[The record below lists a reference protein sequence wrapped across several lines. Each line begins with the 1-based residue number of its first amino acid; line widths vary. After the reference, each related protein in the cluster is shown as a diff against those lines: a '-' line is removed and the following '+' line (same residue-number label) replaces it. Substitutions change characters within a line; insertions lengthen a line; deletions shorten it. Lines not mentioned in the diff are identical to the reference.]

1 TTQGEAYAA
10 QEGEI
15 AQGDQLEHPQAD
27 QGRGAAAAA
36 SGGDSVEARGQEPGA
51 SQEVS
56 QEADTA
62 PAGAQQSTE
71 VQDGLQEGRQ
81 EAQVSDPARGE
92 PALVYRSDGSPFK
105 TAQAARLAAKNR
117 RLQGYEP
124 VQVDGG
130 WALAPVDQNR
140 GESEQQASSP
150 VIDEQPATQTQTEET
165 EEKTAVT
172 EPSDGVVPHFETYD
186 DANDWIERRAKE
198 LGISRRAFGSTDE
211 YKAIYPQI
219 EALYQAQ
226 KAKTAEQRMAALRDA
241 GLAVGDRV
249 KTTVMGMFLNAEDY
263 YGTIVL
269 WGGEPW
275 VKVDG
280 KITVSKKGRLY
291 EASRVRWTPRWK
303 KVTATDA
310 EPQ

>member
-81 EAQVSDPARGE
+81 EAQVSEPALGE

-105 TAQAARLAAKNR
+105 SEAAARQAAKNR

-140 GESEQQASSP
+140 GESEQQASSLEP
-150 VIDEQPATQTQTEET
+150 LTATSGRAAPEITEDI
-165 EEKTAVT
+165 A
-172 EPSDGVVPHFETYD
+172 
-186 DANDWIERRAKE
+186 RAE
-198 LGISRRAFGSTDE
+198 L
-211 YKAIYPQI
+211 
-219 EALYQAQ
+219 EAAS
-226 KAKTAEQRMAALRDA
+226 AELQ
-241 GLAVGDRV
+241 
-249 KTTVMGMFLNAEDY
+249 
-263 YGTIVL
+263 
-269 WGGEPW
+269 
-275 VKVDG
+275 
-280 KITVSKKGRLY
+280 
-291 EASRVRWTPRWK
+291 RVRETG
-303 KVTATDA
+303 TDA
-310 EPQ
+310 ELAAAN

>member
-81 EAQVSDPARGE
+81 KAQLSEPALGE

-130 WALAPVDQNR
+130 WALRPV
-140 GESEQQASSP
+140 QASQEKEARRDGQP
-150 VIDEQPATQTQTEET
+150 GTRDKEAPERNQLDDEL
-165 EEKTAVT
+165 
-172 EPSDGVVPHFETYD
+172 
-186 DANDWIERRAKE
+186 RRAKE
-198 LGISRRAFGSTDE
+198 DRKST
-211 YKAIYPQI
+211 
-219 EALYQAQ
+219 
-226 KAKTAEQRMAALRDA
+226 R
-241 GLAVGDRV
+241 
-249 KTTVMGMFLNAEDY
+249 LN
-263 YGTIVL
+263 
-269 WGGEPW
+269 
-275 VKVDG
+275 
-280 KITVSKKGRLY
+280 
-291 EASRVRWTPRWK
+291 
-303 KVTATDA
+303 
-310 EPQ
+310 